1 MGRGSTD
8 SRRAASQPRPTK
20 ASNVQRGPSSA
31 SGSISMCHSYTES
44 GHHAFRRSGCQLLA
58 ASLPFAPARSGL
70 VGLVVNILLLRG
82 FFAYDLGTPYGC
94 HVAAHIDPGFLAAVF
109 LVIDIGIGAIDL
121 FFPVCVGV
129 LGGVAMLM

>member
-1 MGRGSTD
+1 M
-8 SRRAASQPRPTK
+8 SREDPAARLDRSACATPIPKVAIMPFGAAAVSCSLRA
-20 ASNVQRGPSSA
+20 
-31 SGSISMCHSYTES
+31 
-44 GHHAFRRSGCQLLA
+44 
-58 ASLPFAPARSGL
+58 LPFASARSGL

-109 LVIDIGIGAIDL
+109 LVIDIGIGAIYL